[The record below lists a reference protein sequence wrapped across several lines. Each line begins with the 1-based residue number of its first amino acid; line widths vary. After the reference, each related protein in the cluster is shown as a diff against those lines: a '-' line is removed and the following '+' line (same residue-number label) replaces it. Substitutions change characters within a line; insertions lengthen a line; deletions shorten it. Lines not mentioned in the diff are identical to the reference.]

1 MTAELKRIDYFII
14 VFYKYINNNLVKN
27 EGWYPYSRNL
37 ISKKIKEQTNSIRY
51 KALIRTHAAD
61 YRNELDVW
69 HELDL
74 TKSEYYKTQK
84 KLSLLDKL

>member
-1 MTAELKRIDYFII
+1 MTTQTKKVDYFII
-14 VFYKYINNNLVKN
+14 VFHKYINNKLIKN
-27 EGWYPYSRNL
+27 EGWYSYNRNL

-51 KALIRTHAAD
+51 KALIRAHATD
-61 YRNELDVW
+61 YKNELNVW

-84 KLSLLDKL
+84 KLSLLNKL